1 MPAATKKRLQRIV
14 LWSVAVCGVL
24 LVTLIGLAMWTGST
38 EPIESVAKTF
48 KPGEGWKQTR
58 YIVEPPRLVCLSGRC
73 PDFTQSWMTDKITES
88 KIKGFLGDLKNTSLS
103 EFRCTYSDGTS
114 VDSCVT
120 SGVRDGYRFQV
131 YADKSRDGRDVFEI
145 DLFIREER

>member
-1 MPAATKKRLQRIV
+1 MLAVTKKRLQKIV

-48 KPGEGWKQTR
+48 KPGKNWKQTR

-73 PDFTQSWMTDKITES
+73 PDFTQSWTVNKITENEVR
-88 KIKGFLGDLKNTSLS
+88 GFLGDMKDTSLG
-103 EFRCTYSDGTS
+103 EFRCTHSERTGI
-114 VDSCVT
+114 DSCAA

-131 YADKSRDGRDVFEI
+131 YADRSQDAFEV
-145 DLFIREER
+145 DLFIRKEV